1 MRTPTNPVL
10 VTAKPRTAVRF
21 RPPPLFLCAGGEY
34 PSRFHRVPSPRQ
46 IPRIYRGSSRTNGV
60 LLGLRRTPGRPDHIV
75 EIAGDR
81 LAALCSGVLIA
92 QSSNGRRVADGGH
105 QFSQR
110 DVGIAGDDRGGVVTE
125 IMRTHTAQTHGVTG
139 APPGQREVSSAEG
152 QARRASED
160 RSVRCRPWAGLW
172 RSVSAHQQSLQQD
185 PHPLVL
191 WEWREG

>member
-1 MRTPTNPVL
+1 MGTRGMSPCERLQTPKELLQSPV
-10 VTAKPRTAVRF
+10 RRF
-21 RPPPLFLCAGGEY
+21 DSARRLFVSVQVGSTHHAFTVFRAPG
-34 PSRFHRVPSPRQ
+34 Q

-60 LLGLRRTPGRPDHIV
+60 LLGLRRTPGQPDHIV
-75 EIAGDR
+75 EVAGDR

-92 QSSNGRRVADGGH
+92 QSSN
-105 QFSQR
+105 
-110 DVGIAGDDRGGVVTE
+110 
-125 IMRTHTAQTHGVTG
+125 
-139 APPGQREVSSAEG
+139 G

-172 RSVSAHQQSLQQD
+172 RSVPAHQQSLQQD